1 MSPKETPI
9 PSRTPSPSTDM
20 TYAIRPSRRVRRSGF
35 GYEDPDQGFLPPSLL
50 VGCSRSQMEFSL
62 CLVFLAGSLA
72 FALVHGVLW
81 LLVRMLRRREFAV
94 RRAALKVGLD
104 ARGTLRVAHR
114 ASRHGPPSRALLLR
128 AWDMRETLEGKLLLG
143 SLLGDADA
151 HVDHSYIRG
160 DGGEIVGR
168 RGGVRRWLEAVCPEL
183 SRHYKTLMRHK
194 ALADK
199 FRLACGLS
207 DPDGAE
213 DLLDIPVP
221 EHAKDSRPAQRA
233 TEARKHAVALLAKHH
248 TAHALDEVLWS
259 ELGLPRNRRRPK
271 RQVA

>member
-1 MSPKETPI
+1 
-9 PSRTPSPSTDM
+9 M
-20 TYAIRPSRRVRRSGF
+20 TYAIRPSRTCRRSGF

-62 CLVFLAGSLA
+62 CLIFLAGSLA
-72 FALVHGVLW
+72 FALMHGLLW
-81 LLVRMLRRREFAV
+81 LLVRMLRRREFAA
-94 RRAALKVGLD
+94 RRTVQKIGRD
-104 ARGTLRVAHR
+104 ARGALRVAHR
-114 ASRHGPPSRALLLR
+114 ASRHRPPSRELLLR
-128 AWDMRETLEGKLLLG
+128 AWEMRETLDGKLLLG

-151 HVDHSYIRG
+151 SVDHSYIRG

-221 EHAKDSRPAQRA
+221 EHSRDGSPAREGKA
-233 TEARKHAVALLAKHH
+233 ARKRAKTLLAAHR
-248 TAHALDEVLWS
+248 TAHALDEALWRS
-259 ELGLPRNRRRPK
+259 LGLARNRRQRDI
-271 RQVA
+271 QAA

>member
-1 MSPKETPI
+1 MKETPI
-9 PSRTPSPSTDM
+9 PSRTLSPSTHM
-20 TYAIRPSRRVRRSGF
+20 TYAIRPLRTCRRSGF

-62 CLVFLAGSLA
+62 CLIFLAGSLA
-72 FALVHGVLW
+72 FALMHGLLW
-81 LLVRMLRRREFAV
+81 LLVRMLRRREFAA
-94 RRAALKVGLD
+94 RRTVQKIGRD
-104 ARGTLRVAHR
+104 ARGALRVAHR
-114 ASRHGPPSRALLLR
+114 ASRHRPPSRELLLR
-128 AWDMRETLEGKLLLG
+128 AWEMRETLEGKLLLG

-151 HVDHSYIRG
+151 SVDHSYIRG

-221 EHAKDSRPAQRA
+221 EHSRDGSPAREGKA
-233 TEARKHAVALLAKHH
+233 ARKRAKTLLAAHR
-248 TAHALDEVLWS
+248 TAHALDEALWRS
-259 ELGLPRNRRRPK
+259 LGLARNRRQRDI
-271 RQVA
+271 QAA